1 MTENGIQI
9 AVARADLILCLMT
22 RVLAVAL
29 MAVLLIALV
38 WCVREALAR
47 QPNVV
52 PYDITSEGPDTYT
65 ANWFIWECEEKG
77 EIGPTEHGP
86 KGRQYDHK

>member
-1 MTENGIQI
+1 MERQIQI
-9 AVARADLILCLMT
+9 AVARADLIVCYAS
-22 RVLAVAL
+22 RALAVAL
-29 MAVLLIALV
+29 MAALLIALV
-38 WCVREALAR
+38 WCVREALGGN
-47 QPNVV
+47 PDVV

-77 EIGPTEHGP
+77 ENRPTEPGP